1 MSLNVKTDENEQIL
15 EINLD
20 KPMSEND
27 VQIFLPPLIKSASN
41 ANAKKWLIVLKFGES
56 EIIKKPVDSFFIW
69 NELKFYADKI
79 AVVCPDDLE
88 KRVNESLM
96 VFENAGK
103 EFKIFSEY
111 SDAKRWLNEE

>member
-1 MSLNVKTDENEQIL
+1 MSLNFKIDENEQSL
-15 EINLD
+15 EINLE

-27 VQIFLPPLIKSASN
+27 IQIFLPQLIKSASN
-41 ANAKKWLIVLKFGES
+41 SNATKWLIVLKFGES
-56 EIIKKPVDSFFIW
+56 EIIRKPVDSFFIW

-79 AVVCPDDLE
+79 AVVCPDNLA
-88 KRVNESLM
+88 KRVNESLV